1 VKYGFYLIISILMLC
16 TEYEGENTALF
27 AAWYLFVLANLANAA
42 RLVNKHT
49 ARADSRKQQ

>member
-1 VKYGFYLIISILMLC
+1 MKYGFYLLASLFMLC
-16 TEYEGENTALF
+16 AEYEGEDTAFFVL
-27 AAWYLFVLANLANAA
+27 WYIFVLANLANAA